1 MSTIQAFSPRLNS
14 SFPGST
20 VMYHRKYPR
29 HDLGLAETLAK
40 TMGLRDPNLPVHSFR
55 VSNFAAKLARR
66 LGVPEEQVDI
76 IRRGSLLHDIG
87 KLGVPQDVLSKPGVL
102 DEHEIQQ
109 IQTHPALGAALLI
122 ECPEYQALIP
132 IVLHHHE
139 YFNGRGYPDRIAGDQ
154 IELEARIVSVAEAV
168 DVMLS
173 DSPYRRSLSIPEVI
187 IELRKC
193 SKIQFD
199 PQVVETA
206 VQLLTEADIEERAG
220 SPAIPGPNETS

>member
-1 MSTIQAFSPRLNS
+1 
-14 SFPGST
+14 
-20 VMYHRKYPR
+20 MYHRTFQR
-29 HDLGLAETLAK
+29 HDERLAETLAK
-40 TMGLRDPNLPVHSFR
+40 TLGLRDPNLPVHSLR

-87 KLGVPQDVLSKPGVL
+87 KLGISQDILSKPAAL
-102 DEHEIQQ
+102 SAEEHDIVK
-109 IQTHPALGAALLI
+109 THPFLGATLLR
-122 ECPEYQALIP
+122 ECAEYEPLIP

-139 YFNGRGYPDRIAGDQ
+139 YFNGQGYPDRIAGNQ

-173 DSPYRRSLSIPEVI
+173 DSPYRRSLSIPHAI

-193 SKIQFD
+193 TKIQFD
-199 PQVVETA
+199 PLIVETA
-206 VQLLTEADIEERAG
+206 VQLLTEADREERTGCPSSRVQTRPRRESA
-220 SPAIPGPNETS
+220 SRSKLFPLIA